1 MVNQLIQKPNRPPI
15 KKTEQ
20 EVIYQGINIQEKRL
34 GEGFTSA
41 DYQVGLKAYNKLK
54 SEHDSL
60 KLLFENKTLGDSI
73 VDIPKIQKLT
83 DSLYSQGLRLLT
95 SALDSVQ
102 QLGNT
107 NAVDME
113 LEVIELEKELENCSD
128 KLKLIIEERIGK
140 NKKSLETVKGY
151 RDRIDEYICQA
162 GLCRDSIREIRLE
175 LPELM
180 SHKPQDEY
188 DKLIL
193 ELNTRIAFA
202 QRVKVEYDK
211 RGL

>member
-20 EVIYQGINIQEKRL
+20 EVVYQNINVQEKRL
-34 GEGFTSA
+34 GEGFASL
-41 DYQVGLKAYNKLK
+41 DYQPGVKAYNKLK
-54 SEHDSL
+54 NEHDSL
-60 KLLFENKTLGDSI
+60 KQLFDNRALGDSI
-73 VDIPKIQKLT
+73 VDIPKIKNLT
-83 DSLYSQGLRLLT
+83 DSLYSKGLRILA

-102 QLGNT
+102 QLGSTNT
-107 NAVDME
+107 VDME
-113 LEVIELEKELENCSD
+113 LEVIELEKELDGASE
-128 KLKLIIEERIGK
+128 KLKPIIEERIEK
-140 NKKSLETVKGY
+140 NKKALGTVKGY
-151 RDRIDEYICQA
+151 RDRIDEYICQV

-202 QRVKVEYDK
+202 QRVKAEYDK
-211 RGL
+211 QGL